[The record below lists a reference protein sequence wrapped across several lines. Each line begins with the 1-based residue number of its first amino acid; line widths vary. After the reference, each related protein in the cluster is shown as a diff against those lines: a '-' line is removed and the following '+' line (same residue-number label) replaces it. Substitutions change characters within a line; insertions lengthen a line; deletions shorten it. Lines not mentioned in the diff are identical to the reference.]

1 MAQNTPVEMVR
12 HASTLSILWGVL
24 LIVFG
29 MVGIGSPL
37 LAAVAVNALVAW
49 LIVLAG
55 VVHLMLSFGVHGA
68 GSMIWK
74 VLVGIAYL
82 CFGGYLLFHPVLGVA
97 TLTLLLASLFL
108 IEGILNIIL
117 YVKIRPIHGSSWL
130 LIDGI
135 ITLLLGLMI
144 YMQWPSS
151 SAWAIGTLVGIS
163 MIFSGVAR
171 VMMSLAVRKA
181 ADTVSSL
188 AAYRAGRL
196 DQGKSQGQDQSQ
208 RQRTGVSAPHG
219 AGLCPADSRGRLS
232 PHGGKRNGGTD
243 SVKRRFEAAC
253 TRACRHN
260 PHHPGE
266 CLRFRAGA
274 DGWRGIRDA
283 VVGDSRGDYFGA

>member
-29 MVGIGSPL
+29 MVAIGSPF
-37 LAAVAVNALVAW
+37 LAAVAVSVAVAW

-55 VVHLMLSFGVHGA
+55 VVHLMLAFRVHGA

-74 VLVGIAYL
+74 LLVGIAYL
-82 CFGGYLLFHPVLGVA
+82 CFGGYLILHPVLGVA
-97 TLTLLLASLFL
+97 SLTLLLASLFL
-108 IEGILNIIL
+108 IEGILNIVL
-117 YVKIRPIHGSSWL
+117 YVKMRPIHGSSWL

-171 VMMSLAVRKA
+171 VMMSLAVRRA
-181 ADTVSSL
+181 TDTISSL
-188 AAYRAGRL
+188 AA
-196 DQGKSQGQDQSQ
+196 
-208 RQRTGVSAPHG
+208 
-219 AGLCPADSRGRLS
+219 
-232 PHGGKRNGGTD
+232 
-243 SVKRRFEAAC
+243 
-253 TRACRHN
+253 
-260 PHHPGE
+260 
-266 CLRFRAGA
+266 
-274 DGWRGIRDA
+274 
-283 VVGDSRGDYFGA
+283 